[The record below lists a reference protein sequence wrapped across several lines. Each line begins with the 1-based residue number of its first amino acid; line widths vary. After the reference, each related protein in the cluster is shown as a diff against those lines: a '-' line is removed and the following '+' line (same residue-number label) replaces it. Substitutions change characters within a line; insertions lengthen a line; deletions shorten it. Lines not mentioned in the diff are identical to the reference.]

1 MKKAAMIALL
11 ALTTSAAIYAGNE
24 NKKTKQKEKAKK
36 ECCDKT
42 KCCPTETKTCK

>member
-11 ALTTSAAIYAGNE
+11 ALTTSAAVYAGTGD
-24 NKKTKQKEKAKK
+24 KKTKQKKKAKT

-42 KCCPTETKTCK
+42 KCCPTKTATCK